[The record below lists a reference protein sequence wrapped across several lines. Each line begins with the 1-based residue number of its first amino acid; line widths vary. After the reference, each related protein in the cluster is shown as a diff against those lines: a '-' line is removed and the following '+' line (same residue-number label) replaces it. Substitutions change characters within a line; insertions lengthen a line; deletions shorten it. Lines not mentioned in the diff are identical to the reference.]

1 VSSAAYI
8 IPQASK
14 QKDAAWGLLKALD
27 GKEAHTLFASTGTIM
42 PGRRSVTL
50 SDAFLKVSKPANMR
64 GFVQIM
70 DYAKPPQLVHPLEP
84 DFRTLW
90 DNTMAPV
97 WNAKQSAASAMTEMT
112 RQANAMFQAYAAKN
126 RK

>member
-1 VSSAAYI
+1 
-8 IPQASK
+8 
-14 QKDAAWGLLKALD
+14 
-27 GKEAHTLFASTGTIM
+27 M

-64 GFVQIM
+64 AFVQIM

-90 DNTMAPV
+90 DSVMAPV
-97 WNAKQSAASAMTEMT
+97 WNAQQSTASAISDMT
-112 RQANAMFQAYAAKN
+112 RRANAMFQEYIARNKG
-126 RK
+126 